1 MNNLYQTDLVF
12 LAVFNQKSLY
22 NGYKKR
28 TKNIVVD
35 HEEYAKAR
43 ATDPDFLRDGAS
55 LQYGKVWNY
64 QSVLSVCLHVLRQ
77 SCDGWNYYYQF

>member
-1 MNNLYQTDLVF
+1 MKDIYFIVNYLHQTDLVF

-28 TKNIVVD
+28 TKNIEVN

-55 LQYGKVWNY
+55 LQYGKVLITTA
-64 QSVLSVCLHVLRQ
+64 LSICFQ
-77 SCDGWNYYYQF
+77 IS